1 MTTTISKISVKIILA
16 ALFLLC
22 LFKMPYG
29 YFQLVR
35 FLGMASFI
43 WFAYLD
49 NEKNDKSLVILW
61 VCSAIL
67 INPLIKIALG
77 RTIWNIV
84 DVVWALILLITL
96 VKDFSTSSFTTAR
109 YIVPVAY
116 YRPIAQA
123 AVPVSYYSWK
133 SRFFLRMQV

>member
-1 MTTTISKISVKIILA
+1 MSHLKTLTKPIMERTLKVLVKIIMA
-16 ALFLLC
+16 ILFALC

-49 NEKNDKSLVILW
+49 NEKNNKSLVILW

-67 INPLIKIALG
+67 INPIIKISLG

-84 DVVWALILLITL
+84 DIIWALILLATL
-96 VKDFSTSSFTTAR
+96 LKDFTNPKKNDT
-109 YIVPVAY
+109 YN
-116 YRPIAQA
+116 
-123 AVPVSYYSWK
+123 
-133 SRFFLRMQV
+133 

>member
-1 MTTTISKISVKIILA
+1 MTTTISKITVKIILA
-16 ALFLLC
+16 ALFVLC

-49 NEKNDKSLVILW
+49 NEKHDKSLVILW

-84 DVVWALILLITL
+84 DVVWALILLVTL
-96 VKDFSTSSFTTAR
+96 VKDFASFKKNN
-109 YIVPVAY
+109 I
-116 YRPIAQA
+116 
-123 AVPVSYYSWK
+123 
-133 SRFFLRMQV
+133 

>member
-1 MTTTISKISVKIILA
+1 METVLKILVKIIISI
-16 ALFLLC
+16 LFVVC

-35 FLGMASFI
+35 FAGMASFI

-67 INPLIKIALG
+67 INPFIKIPLG

-84 DVVWALILLITL
+84 DIVWALIILATL
-96 VKDFSTSSFTTAR
+96 VRDFRRLKKNET
-109 YIVPVAY
+109 
-116 YRPIAQA
+116 
-123 AVPVSYYSWK
+123 
-133 SRFFLRMQV
+133 

>member
-1 MTTTISKISVKIILA
+1 METVLKILVKIIISI
-16 ALFLLC
+16 LFVVC

-35 FLGMASFI
+35 FAGMASFI

-67 INPLIKIALG
+67 INPFIKIPLG

-84 DVVWALILLITL
+84 DIVWALTILATL
-96 VKDFSTSSFTTAR
+96 VRDFRRLKKNET
-109 YIVPVAY
+109 
-116 YRPIAQA
+116 
-123 AVPVSYYSWK
+123 
-133 SRFFLRMQV
+133 

>member
-1 MTTTISKISVKIILA
+1 METVLKILVKIIISI
-16 ALFLLC
+16 LFVVC

-35 FLGMASFI
+35 FAGMASFI

-67 INPLIKIALG
+67 INPFIKILLG

-84 DVVWALILLITL
+84 DIVWALIILATL
-96 VKDFSTSSFTTAR
+96 VKDFRRLKKNET
-109 YIVPVAY
+109 
-116 YRPIAQA
+116 
-123 AVPVSYYSWK
+123 
-133 SRFFLRMQV
+133 

>member
-1 MTTTISKISVKIILA
+1 METVLKILVKIIISI
-16 ALFLLC
+16 LFVVC

-35 FLGMASFI
+35 FAGMASFI

-67 INPLIKIALG
+67 INPFIKIPLG

-84 DVVWALILLITL
+84 DIVWALIILATL
-96 VKDFSTSSFTTAR
+96 VKDFR
-109 YIVPVAY
+109 
-116 YRPIAQA
+116 RL
-123 AVPVSYYSWK
+123 K
-133 SRFFLRMQV
+133 KN

>member
-1 MTTTISKISVKIILA
+1 METILKISVKIIIA
-16 ALFLLC
+16 VLFVLC

-49 NEKNDKSLVILW
+49 NETNNKSLVILW

-67 INPLIKIALG
+67 INPIIKIPLG
-77 RTIWNIV
+77 RTIWNIA
-84 DVVWALILLITL
+84 DIVWALILLSTL
-96 VKDFSTSSFTTAR
+96 LKDFRSVKKNDT
-109 YIVPVAY
+109 
-116 YRPIAQA
+116 
-123 AVPVSYYSWK
+123 
-133 SRFFLRMQV
+133 